1 MASAIPVQGK
11 PALLIKGRKP
21 VLCVADLHI
30 GYEIELRESGF
41 NVPDQTNAMLSAL
54 IEMEEGDSLV
64 ILGDLKHSIP
74 TTRVGESFRVSRLLC
89 ALAERFSEVTM
100 IAGNHDGAIER
111 SLPDSVRFV
120 SPGGTCISSI
130 GMVHGHSWPSENAMK
145 AKTLVWGHLHPC
157 VRMYDRLGA
166 AVSMKCWLRGPT
178 HPEAISKRYGTIR
191 TVESIVMPSFNHFLT
206 GTPVNERRDHKLSPL
221 TRSGFVVIEEQRGYT
236 LEGVDLGEVSGLYQ
250 KRSKGKVR

>member
-1 MASAIPVQGK
+1 MVSAIPVLGK

-41 NVPDQTNAMLSAL
+41 NVPDQTHTMLSAL

-74 TTRVGESFRVSRLLC
+74 TTRVGESFRVTRLLR

-100 IAGNHDGAIER
+100 IAGNHDGAIEK
-111 SLPDSVRFV
+111 SLPNSVRFV
-120 SPGGTCISSI
+120 SHGGICISSI
-130 GMVHGHSWPSENAMK
+130 GMVHGHSWPSENVMK

-178 HPEAISKRYGTIR
+178 HPEAISRRYGAIR
-191 TVESIVMPSFNHFLT
+191 TVESIVMPSFNHLLT

-221 TRSGFVVIEEQRGYT
+221 TRSGFVAIEEQRGYT
-236 LEGVDLGEVSGLYQ
+236 LDGVDLGVISGLPQ
-250 KRSKGKVR
+250 KRPKVRAR

>member
-1 MASAIPVQGK
+1 VVSAIPVQGK

-41 NVPDQTNAMLSAL
+41 NVPDQTQAMLSAL

-74 TTRVGESFRVSRLLC
+74 TTRAGETLRISRLLR

-100 IAGNHDGAIER
+100 IAGNHDGAIEK

-120 SPGGTCISSI
+120 SHGGTRISSI
-130 GMVHGHSWPSENAMK
+130 GMVHGHSWPSEEVMK

-166 AVSMKCWLRGPT
+166 AISMKCWLRGPT
-178 HPEAISKRYGTIR
+178 HPETISKRYGAIR
-191 TVESIVMPSFNHFLT
+191 TVESIVMPSFNHLLT
-206 GTPVNERRDHKLSPL
+206 GTPVNEGRDHNLSPL
-221 TRSGFVVIEEQRGYT
+221 TRSGFVAIEEQRGCT
-236 LEGVDLGEVSGLYQ
+236 LDGVDLGVVSGLSQ
-250 KRSKGKVR
+250 KRPKGRAR

>member
-1 MASAIPVQGK
+1 VASAIPVQGK

-41 NVPDQTNAMLSAL
+41 NVPDQTHTMLSSL

-74 TTRVGESFRVSRLLC
+74 TARVGESYRIARLLR

-111 SLPDSVRFV
+111 ALPESVCFV
-120 SPGGTCISSI
+120 SPEGTCISSI
-130 GMVHGHSWPSENAMK
+130 GMVHGHSWPSETVMK

-157 VRMYDRLGA
+157 VRMFDRLGA
-166 AVSMKCWLRGPT
+166 AVSMKCWLRGPV
-178 HPEAISKRYGTIR
+178 HPEAVSRRYGAIR
-191 TVESIVMPSFNHFLT
+191 TAESIVMPSFNHLLI
-206 GTPVNERRDHKLSPL
+206 GTPVNERRDHTLSPL
-221 TRSGFVVIEEQRGYT
+221 TRSRFVVLEEQRGYT

-250 KRSKGKVR
+250 KRSKGRIR

>member
-1 MASAIPVQGK
+1 VVSAIPVQGK
-11 PALLIKGRKP
+11 PALLIKGRKQ

-41 NVPDQTNAMLSAL
+41 NVPDQTHAMLSAL

-64 ILGDLKHSIP
+64 ILGDLKHTIP
-74 TTRVGESFRVSRLLC
+74 TTRVGESLRVSRLLC

-130 GMVHGHSWPSENAMK
+130 GMVHGHSWPSENVMK

-178 HPEAISKRYGTIR
+178 NPEVILGRYRAIR
-191 TVESIVMPSFNHFLT
+191 TVESIVMPSFNHLLT
-206 GTPVNERRDHKLSPL
+206 GTPVNERRNHKLSPF
-221 TRSGFVVIEEQRGYT
+221 TRSGFVVLEEQRGYT
-236 LEGVDLGEVSGLYQ
+236 LDGVDLGVVSGLSQ
-250 KRSKGKVR
+250 KRPKVRAR

>member
-1 MASAIPVQGK
+1 VVSAIPVQGK

-54 IEMEEGDSLV
+54 IGMEEGDSLV

-74 TTRVGESFRVSRLLC
+74 ATRAGESLRVARLLR
-89 ALAERFSEVTM
+89 ALSERFSEVTM
-100 IAGNHDGAIER
+100 IAGNHDGGIEK

-120 SPGGTCISSI
+120 SPVGTRISSI
-130 GMVHGHSWPSENAMK
+130 GMAHGHSWPSENVMK

-157 VRMYDRLGA
+157 VRMFDRLGA
-166 AVSMKCWLRGPT
+166 AVSMKCWLRGPI
-178 HPEAISKRYGTIR
+178 HPDAVKGRYGAIR
-191 TVESIVMPSFNHFLT
+191 TVESIVMPSFNHLLT
-206 GTPVNERRDHKLSPL
+206 GTPVNEKRNQRLSPL
-221 TRSGFVVIEEQRGYT
+221 TRSGFVVMEEQRGYT
-236 LEGVDLGEVSGLYQ
+236 LDGVDLGEVSGLFQ
-250 KRSKGKVR
+250 KRSKGRVR

>member
-1 MASAIPVQGK
+1 VVSAIPVQGK

-41 NVPDQTNAMLSAL
+41 NVPDQTQAMLSAL
-54 IEMEEGDSLV
+54 IEMDEGDSLV

-74 TTRVGESFRVSRLLC
+74 TTRVGESFRVSRLLR

-100 IAGNHDGAIER
+100 IAGNHDGAIEK
-111 SLPDSVRFV
+111 SLPDSVRFI
-120 SPGGTCISSI
+120 SHGGARISSI
-130 GMVHGHSWPSENAMK
+130 GMVHGHSWPSEDVMK

-178 HPEAISKRYGTIR
+178 HPETISKRYGAIR
-191 TVESIVMPSFNHFLT
+191 TGESIVMPSFNHLLT
-206 GTPVNERRDHKLSPL
+206 GTPVNERRDHYLSPL
-221 TRSGFVVIEEQRGYT
+221 TRSRFVVLEEQRGYT
-236 LEGVDLGEVSGLYQ
+236 LDGVDLGVVSGLSQ
-250 KRSKGKVR
+250 KRPKGRAR

>member
-1 MASAIPVQGK
+1 MVSAIPVLGK

-41 NVPDQTNAMLSAL
+41 NVPDQTHTMLSAL

-64 ILGDLKHSIP
+64 ILGDVKHSVP
-74 TTRVGESFRVSRLLC
+74 MSRVGESLRVSRLLR
-89 ALAERFSEVTM
+89 ALAERFSEVTI
-100 IAGNHDGAIER
+100 IAGNHDGAIEK

-120 SPGGTCISSI
+120 SPGGTCVSSI
-130 GMVHGHSWPSENAMK
+130 GMVHGHSWPSENVMK

-166 AVSMKCWLRGPT
+166 AISMKCWLRGPT
-178 HPEAISKRYGTIR
+178 HPDAIGGRYEAIRIG
-191 TVESIVMPSFNHFLT
+191 ESIVMPSFNHLLT

-236 LEGVDLGEVSGLYQ
+236 LDGVDIGVVSELSQ
-250 KRSKGKVR
+250 KRPKGRAR